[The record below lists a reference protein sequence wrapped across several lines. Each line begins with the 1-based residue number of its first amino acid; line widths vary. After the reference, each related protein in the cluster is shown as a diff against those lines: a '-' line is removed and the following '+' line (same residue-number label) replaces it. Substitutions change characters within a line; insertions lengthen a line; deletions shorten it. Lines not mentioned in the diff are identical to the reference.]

1 MQKTRIEILGLQNKA
16 IELRTVNKLSYRQIA
31 KELTEFSGEKITF
44 DIVRRFFALKEHDA
58 VEVAAKSDK
67 LKAKLVEGEINT
79 IQGCVDCIDELKDI
93 CKKCKDEGD
102 YRGAIQAID
111 KIYPALDMLNKVL
124 GKYQNLPAPNVNFF
138 VNQTPNTPQIKDAAG
153 VLCQAIREAQD
164 AEFTEA

>member
-1 MQKTRIEILGLQNKA
+1 MQRTKIEVLNLQNKA
-16 IELRTVNKLSYRQIA
+16 IELRTVNKLSYQKIA
-31 KELTEFSGEKITF
+31 EKLTKYSGQTITY
-44 DIVRRFFALKEHDA
+44 DVVRRFFALKEKDA
-58 VEVAAKSDK
+58 VEVAGKSDK

-79 IQGCVDCIDELKDI
+79 IQGCVDCIEQLKDI
-93 CKKCKDEGD
+93 CKKCKEEGD

-124 GKYQNLPAPNVNFF
+124 GKYQNLPAPNLNFF
-138 VNQTPNTPQIKDAAG
+138 MNSAPNTPQVKDAAS